1 MYYDTSYLY
10 FVTILRSLS
19 FVLVHLVC
27 TVNWQCSMIM
37 FNDLVTLRELLWLGR
52 APVSCVQL
60 YSVQLYST
68 LHCVHCP
75 YHCTPVARCMTHLY
89 ICFYWLFLLHCSIH
103 IVLNFTFDLVYK
115 IKPNL
120 SVDHVPSI
128 RNKK

>member
-1 MYYDTSYLY
+1 MYYDTSYVHFL
-10 FVTILRSLS
+10 TILRSLS
-19 FVLVHLVC
+19 IVLVHLVC

-60 YSVQLYST
+60 YSVQHTALCT
-68 LHCVHCP
+68 LPLSLHTGSKVHD
-75 YHCTPVARCMTHLY
+75 TSY

-115 IKPNL
+115 MKPNL